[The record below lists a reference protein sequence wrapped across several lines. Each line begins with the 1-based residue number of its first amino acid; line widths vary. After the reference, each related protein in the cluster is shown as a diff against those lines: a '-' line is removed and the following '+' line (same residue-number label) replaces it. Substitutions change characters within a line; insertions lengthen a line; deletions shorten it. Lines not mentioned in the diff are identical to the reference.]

1 MKTFAACHS
10 VTSNGIVF
18 HDWPDGQPY
27 LKQDAVLVDVF
38 DTVKDEIAKMYSDM
52 MKKSGKM
59 SKR

>member
-10 VTSNGIVF
+10 VTSSGIVF

-27 LKQDAVLVDVF
+27 LEQDAALVDVF

-52 MKKSGKM
+52 MKKS